1 MKRTLASIPQIYRN
15 LRRWTEIVAV
25 LSKYGLAD
33 WLSRTNIE
41 FMKDQ
46 IKAADGEALA
56 RLTTPGRLRLALT
69 ELGPTFIK
77 LGQLLSTR
85 ADLVGLEL
93 ADELSQLQTQ
103 TPHDDF
109 EPIREIIESEMGRP
123 LTELFAHFEPEPM
136 ASASIGQVHRARLF
150 DGTEVVVKVRHAGI
164 EAKIDTDLEIL
175 AGLAQLAQR
184 LDEFKRYQPVT
195 LVHDMGKMMRRE
207 LDFQSEFRNLL
218 HFRQMF
224 RRNKRVEIPQP
235 IPHLCTQKMLTM
247 THLQGQKLRDLRK
260 PAGSQDSGEYEEFA
274 RLGAGLYLKMIFD
287 EGFYHADPHPGNIL
301 LLPNRRIGLLDFG
314 MVGRVGERLRED
326 IEAMLVSIVNQDV
339 SLLVSVIQRVGDCP
353 LDLDEAALASDVTDF
368 VGQYSSQAA
377 ANFDMSGALNDFLR
391 IVRNYQITLPSEV
404 SLLIKVLITLEG
416 TGQLLAPQF
425 SLMEIMRPLQRTLM
439 LKRLSPARQMR
450 RMRRFYMQMEHLAER
465 IPSKLGSII
474 EQVQMGRFDIHLDH
488 RRLGPTVNRLVVGMM
503 TSALFL
509 GSSLMLSY
517 QVPPLWF
524 ISDQPN
530 AVRLSLLGL
539 TGCIVSFLM
548 GFRLLWA
555 IRKSGNLDQSE

>member
-1 MKRTLASIPQIYRN
+1 LASIPQLYRN

-41 FMKDQ
+41 FIKDQ
-46 IKAADGEALA
+46 IKNPDGEALA
-56 RLTTPGRLRLALT
+56 RLTTNARIRLALT

-85 ADLVGLEL
+85 ADLVGIEL

-109 EPIREIIESEMGRP
+109 QRIRAVMEEELGRSISEAFASFDETP
-123 LTELFAHFEPEPM
+123 L
-136 ASASIGQVHRARLF
+136 ASASIGQVHSARLF
-150 DGTEVVVKVRHAGI
+150 DGRAVVVKVRHVGI
-164 EAKIDTDLEIL
+164 EEKIDTDLEIL
-175 AGLAQLAQR
+175 NGLAQLAQR
-184 LDEFKRYQPVT
+184 LEEFKRYQPVT
-195 LVHDMGKMMRRE
+195 LVKDMGKMMRRE

-218 HFRQMF
+218 HFRKIF
-224 RRNKRVEIPQP
+224 RKDKRVEIPEP
-235 IPHLCTQKMLTM
+235 IAHLSTSKMLTM
-247 THLQGQKLRDLRK
+247 TCLQGEKLRDLRK
-260 PAGSQDSGEYEEFA
+260 PLGDQDSGTYEEFA
-274 RLGAGLYLKMIFD
+274 RLGASLYLKMIFD

-314 MVGRVGERLRED
+314 MVGRVSERMRED
-326 IEAMLVSIVNQDV
+326 IETMLVAIVNQDV
-339 SLLVSVIQRVGDCP
+339 SLLVSVIQRVGECP
-353 LDLDEAALASDVTDF
+353 LELNEVALANDVTDF
-368 VGQYSSQAA
+368 VSQYSTQTAA
-377 ANFDMSGALNDFLR
+377 SFDMSGALNDFLQ

-425 SLMEIMRPLQRTLM
+425 SLMEIMKPLQRRLM
-439 LKRLSPARQMR
+439 IKRLSPARQMR
-450 RMRRFYMQMEHLAER
+450 RIRRFYMQMENLAER

-524 ISDQPN
+524 VSNEPD
-530 AVRLSLLGL
+530 ALRMSLLGL